1 MKKKILIIE
10 DDSTIL
16 GNTVEF
22 LKEEG
27 FEAFTAINGVE
38 GIQKAIEVLPDLIL
52 CDINMPLK
60 NGYEVCKTLQ
70 SVPDTSTIPFI
81 FLTAKGEK
89 DDLRLGMQL
98 GADDYL
104 TKPFDFSEL
113 LKSIRIRLEK
123 KERYIKQSDEKFN
136 ALIDNPL
143 LGVFIL
149 SENKFEYVNNAFSKI
164 FGLTVHDFENMS
176 FANIIANEP
185 NEPVLDKIHRGLTG
199 IQESV
204 QVEFE
209 AFHKD
214 LNKRVFVEVY
224 ANVINFKGVPALVG
238 NAIDI
243 TEKENKNILFNLAD
257 NTDNLSKREIEILKQ
272 VCLGHTT
279 AEIAAANFISL
290 RTVDSHRAMLLDKT
304 GTKNS
309 AELVLYAL
317 RKKIIVV
324 D

>member
-27 FEAFTAINGVE
+27 FEAFTATNGVE
-38 GIQKAIEVLPDLIL
+38 GIQKAIEILPDLIL

-89 DDLRLGMQL
+89 DDLRLGMLL

-123 KERYIKQSDEKFN
+123 KERYIKQSNEKFY

-176 FANIIANEP
+176 FADIVANEP
-185 NEPVLDKIHRGLTG
+185 NEPVLDKISRGLTG

-214 LNKRVFVEVY
+214 MNKRIFVEIY

-238 NAIDI
+238 NAVDI
-243 TEKENKNILFNLAD
+243 TEKGNRYLGFNLAD

-290 RTVDSHRAMLLDKT
+290 RTVDSHRAMLLSKT
-304 GTKNS
+304 GTKNT
-309 AELVLYAL
+309 AELILYAL